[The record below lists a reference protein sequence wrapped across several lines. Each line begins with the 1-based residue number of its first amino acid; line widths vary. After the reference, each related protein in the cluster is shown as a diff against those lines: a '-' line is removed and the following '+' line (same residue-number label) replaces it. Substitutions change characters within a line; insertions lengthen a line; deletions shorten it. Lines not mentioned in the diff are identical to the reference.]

1 MNILIGVS
9 ASIAIYKSC
18 DLVRELTKKGHNVK
32 VAMTRTAESWISP
45 VIFQALS
52 NNKVY
57 TSSQNIDEAM
67 PHIEIRENLDLMIVA
82 PATANL
88 MARAANGMADD
99 IITATL
105 LSFDGEKWIAPSMNP
120 YMFAH
125 PATQKNMKILSEYG
139 YKILDSKDGAAVC
152 GDKGKGK
159 MMSIED
165 IIKLIQKK

>member
-1 MNILIGVS
+1 
-9 ASIAIYKSC
+9 
-18 DLVRELTKKGHNVK
+18 
-32 VAMTRTAESWISP
+32 MTRTAESWISP

-105 LSFDGEKWIAPSMNP
+105 LSFDGEKYIATS
-120 YMFAH
+120 
-125 PATQKNMKILSEYG
+125 L
-139 YKILDSKDGAAVC
+139 
-152 GDKGKGK
+152 
-159 MMSIED
+159 
-165 IIKLIQKK
+165 